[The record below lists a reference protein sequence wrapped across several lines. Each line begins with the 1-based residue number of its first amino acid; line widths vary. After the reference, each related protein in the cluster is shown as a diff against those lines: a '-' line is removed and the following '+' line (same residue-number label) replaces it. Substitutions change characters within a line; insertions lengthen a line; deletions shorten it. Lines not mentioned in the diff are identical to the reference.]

1 MIKPVDRQDLLKIC
15 RYALTDGEMFD
26 ELCDY
31 LDITDSSM
39 ISIADRVFLE
49 TEGELNKEDK

>member
-1 MIKPVDRQDLLKIC
+1 MSKPVDSQDLLWIC

-31 LDITDSSM
+31 LDIKDEEM

-49 TEGELNKEDK
+49 TEGELEE